1 MNREELKDE
10 LFGICN
16 LLYIARNISLNEN
29 LVKSCLGKIDD
40 IMYKAGRDYNRCD
53 ENQNKNQMQFDF
65 MEEL

>member
-1 MNREELKDE
+1 MDREREELKDE

-29 LVKSCLGKIDD
+29 LVKSCLGRIDD
-40 IMYKAGRDYNRCD
+40 IMYKAGRDYDRCD
-53 ENQNKNQMQFDF
+53 ENGTQMQFDF